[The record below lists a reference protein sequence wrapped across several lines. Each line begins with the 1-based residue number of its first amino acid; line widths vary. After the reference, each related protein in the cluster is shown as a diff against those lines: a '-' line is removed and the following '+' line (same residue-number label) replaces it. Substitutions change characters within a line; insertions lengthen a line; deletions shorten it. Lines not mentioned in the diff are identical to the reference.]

1 MWGQRILL
9 VLASSVGSP
18 SASADNR
25 KGVMAKVKVL
35 CLKTQTF
42 GQAIDGVSGLSFN
55 EGAEYSLPSDFVK
68 NYPDIFKSLETKKV
82 TKKATTQENK

>member
-25 KGVMAKVKVL
+25 KEVMAKIKAV

-42 GQAIDGVSGLSFN
+42 GQEIEGVSGQSFN
-55 EGAEYSLPSDFVK
+55 EGTEYALPSDFVK
-68 NYPDIFKSLETKKV
+68 QYPDIFKSLETKKV